1 LSLAEQ
7 QTAKQLQSLKIQL
20 NKLQKSVQYYQSS
33 AIPQANLMIST
44 AHKSYQAGEIE
55 YVEFVQSI
63 TQAWQIKEMYL
74 SEVHNLNQVIINI
87 ETLVGHE

>member
-1 LSLAEQ
+1 
-7 QTAKQLQSLKIQL
+7 
-20 NKLQKSVQYYQSS
+20 
-33 AIPQANLMIST
+33 MIST